1 MAELQSVTI
10 AGIPV
15 ATCTGSEHGFF
26 LKAIKGLLFGVVKQ
40 YVSGM
45 LCEHQN
51 SFINRSWQF
60 CGQQLLEFFRVQRKQ
75 RVETKL

>member
-10 AGIPV
+10 AGITV
-15 ATCTGSEHGFF
+15 ATCTVSEHGFF
-26 LKAIKGLLFGVVKQ
+26 LKTIKGLLLGVVKQ
-40 YVSGM
+40 YVSKM

-51 SFINRSWQF
+51 TFINRSWRF
-60 CGQQLLEFFRVQRKQ
+60 WAQQLLEFFRVQRKK